1 MTLEKVTGGTEQ
13 AEPED
18 EGVSREGRSKNPR
31 REWTRR
37 PQVQKKGTNYT
48 LIVSALSQIRNL
60 EIGKYGILIM
70 KDRSQELW
78 KH

>member
-1 MTLEKVTGGTEQ
+1 MALEKVTGGTEQ

-18 EGVSREGRSKNPR
+18 VGVSSEGRSKNPR
-31 REWTRR
+31 KGWTGR
-37 PQVQKKGTNYT
+37 PQIQKKGTNYT
-48 LIVSALSQIRNL
+48 LAVSALSQIKNL